1 VKPLIA
7 GTHEVKTHFSR
18 FVQKVLDGHEV
29 IVLKSDTPV
38 AKIVPYTPA
47 KTTRKPGLLKGKIKI
62 KPGFDDLP
70 DGFEVFT
77 E

>member
-1 VKPLIA
+1 MKPLVTGIHKA
-7 GTHEVKTHFSR
+7 KTHFSQYLKE
-18 FVQKVLDGHEV
+18 VEAGHEV

-47 KTTRKPGLLKGKIKI
+47 KKTRTPGLLKGKITI

-70 DGFEVFT
+70 EGFEVFA

>member
-1 VKPLIA
+1 VKPLTA
-7 GTHEVKTHFSR
+7 GMHEVKTHFSR
-18 FVQKVLDGHEV
+18 FVQEVLAGREV

-47 KTTRKPGLLKGKIKI
+47 KTTRKPGLLKGKVKT

-70 DGFEVFT
+70 EGFETFT